1 VTQVDESPESPGTPG
16 LLTFGSPD
24 TAGSPEP
31 DVSPDAAGA
40 PHAGPP
46 DVGAP
51 TAGEVLAERYQ
62 IQEHIN
68 NDSFGRQVWR
78 GVDVVLRRPVAVV
91 MRYPGGAAAVEMLD
105 AAVAASRVVHPH
117 LVDVY
122 DAIDE
127 GTRAYVVREWVDG
140 GSLREYVTEAPLDPD
155 RATTVASSITSAV
168 AAVHATGMAHGNVHP
183 GTVLIGSDGR
193 VVLSDARSD
202 EAATPDADV
211 RAVGGVLYYALT
223 GYWPHAEAG
232 ASTLPDA
239 VRDATGV
246 LVQPRSV
253 RGGIPAHLSDLAT
266 DLLDP
271 SVAPPSADVLAA
283 ELNRLEGDRDETFFG
298 SSGPL
303 GFEQPSYSDTPAP
316 ESRRSVRKLAI
327 GVAALLVL
335 ALVGLFIA
343 VTTLSGGSPSTS
355 AAPPGGAPTA
365 GSADG
370 APNGHPTAVPIGSN
384 QVRVIDPDGD
394 RTELKGAAFA
404 VDGDKSTGWKTQHY
418 YNSANFG
425 NKKQGMGILI
435 DLGSAKAVNIVQVQ
449 FAIAGATVELRTGTS
464 DPGASSGATGD
475 KQIVQTFQTMGP
487 PHEDAGTNVVLNADG
502 QPVRYLLV
510 WVTKLPASPDNPNQY
525 QVQIQD
531 IQVLAN

>member
-24 TAGSPEP
+24 ATSPAE
-31 DVSPDAAGA
+31 
-40 PHAGPP
+40 
-46 DVGAP
+46 
-51 TAGEVLAERYQ
+51 GEVLAERYQ
-62 IQEHIN
+62 LQEHIN

-155 RATTVASSITSAV
+155 RATTVASSVASAV
-168 AAVHATGMAHGNVHP
+168 AAVHASGMAHGNVHP

-202 EAATPDADV
+202 ELATPDADV

-232 ASTLPDA
+232 ASSLPDA
-239 VRDATGV
+239 ARDAGGM

-253 RGGIPAHLSDLAT
+253 RGGIPGHLSDLAT

-271 SVAPPSADVLAA
+271 NVAPPSADVLAA

-298 SSGPL
+298 ASGPL
-303 GFEQPSYSDTPAP
+303 GFEQPSYADVRVPD
-316 ESRRSVRKLAI
+316 SRRSVRKLAI

-343 VTTLSGGSPSTS
+343 VTTLSGSPSRPNT
-355 AAPPGGAPTA
+355 APTH
-365 GSADG
+365 GSTSGGSDG
-370 APNGHPTAVPIGSN
+370 PANGHPTAVPVASN
-384 QVRVIDPDGD
+384 QVRVIDPEGD
-394 RTELKGAAFA
+394 RTELKNAGLA
-404 VDGDKSTGWKTQHY
+404 VDGDKSTVWHTDHY
-418 YNSANFG
+418 RGSANFG

-435 DLGSAKAVNIVQVQ
+435 DLGSAKSVTGVQVQ
-449 FAIAGATVELRTGTS
+449 FATAGATVELRTGST
-464 DPGASSGATGD
+464 DPGPSSGAAGD
-475 KQIVQTFQTMGP
+475 RQIVQSFQTVGP
-487 PHEDAGTNVVLNADG
+487 PHEDAGTNVVLNASG

-510 WVTKLPASPDNPNQY
+510 WITKLPESTDVAGQY